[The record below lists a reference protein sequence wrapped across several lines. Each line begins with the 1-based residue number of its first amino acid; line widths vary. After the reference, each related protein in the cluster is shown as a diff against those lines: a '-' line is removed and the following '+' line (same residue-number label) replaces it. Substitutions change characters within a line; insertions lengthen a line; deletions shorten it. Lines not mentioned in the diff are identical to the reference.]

1 MLAPCVSIYTA
12 HHPLRSDLRHGT
24 NGQRALE
31 LCHPVRIGNRVW
43 IGGNTVIN
51 PGVTIGDDVV
61 IGSGSVVTKNIE
73 SGVVAAG
80 NPARVIRRLGSN
92 GKGTEDDDASYM
104 NRRTAQ
110 SNSNIDGNEGLRTP
124 VNMDGDVNNDS
135 ISSSS
140 VYLIFPIVSVG
151 VAVTAFTFG
160 FIMGKIRKL

>member
-31 LCHPVRIGNRVW
+31 LCHRVKIGNRVW

-80 NPARVIRRLGSN
+80 NPARVIRKLGGD
-92 GKGTEDDDASYM
+92 GKGSEEDDASYIV
-104 NRRTAQ
+104 RRNKK
-110 SNSNIDGNEGLRTP
+110 SNSIINDNESSRKSIDLNDDISNNRDSNSFVHRT
-124 VNMDGDVNNDS
+124 
-135 ISSSS
+135 
-140 VYLIFPIVSVG
+140 FPVSVG
-151 VAVTAFTFG
+151 VVVMAFALG
-160 FIMGKIRKL
+160 FVMGGFRRF